1 MSARARCVWSSN
13 LFGGVESLAFSLGAC
28 VNIYTRLPLRPMAS
42 STHPT
47 QHASQSHAK
56 HARSLGVIVY
66 LTQGARHSSYG
77 QSTVE
82 QLRKSVAL
90 LYEHYNA
97 KQRDDV
103 LFLHTGDVDTS
114 MQQRVLELCG
124 EEASFF
130 EIDKQHFRL
139 PSGVDP
145 TSKEWLFPKKFS
157 EGYRHM
163 IRFFTVCLWEVVAPM
178 GYQFVMRLDD
188 DAYILS
194 PIPYNIFAFMAGRNI
209 EYAFRLTSY
218 ESGEPAAPRTHRVSE
233 RLRCGQGRGWWG
245 AFARAGLAGGSGG
258 NPGGGEHVTNPLE
271 GEEPHWVARPGAG
284 APGCRTARRRSRAR
298 CPTWGWR

>member
-1 MSARARCVWSSN
+1 MVLNLSRISRRVCEYLYVCAAPAASHGILHAPDATCVAVACQAR
-13 LFGGVESLAFSLGAC
+13 
-28 VNIYTRLPLRPMAS
+28 TKP
-42 STHPT
+42 
-47 QHASQSHAK
+47 
-56 HARSLGVIVY
+56 GVIVY

-97 KQRDDV
+97 KQQDSV

-157 EGYRHM
+157 EGYPHM
-163 IRFFTVCLWEVVAPM
+163 IRLLHRVPLGGGCPDGLSV
-178 GYQFVMRLDD
+178 R
-188 DAYILS
+188 DA
-194 PIPYNIFAFMAGRNI
+194 AGR
-209 EYAFRLTSY
+209 
-218 ESGEPAAPRTHRVSE
+218 
-233 RLRCGQGRGWWG
+233 
-245 AFARAGLAGGSGG
+245 
-258 NPGGGEHVTNPLE
+258 
-271 GEEPHWVARPGAG
+271 
-284 APGCRTARRRSRAR
+284 
-298 CPTWGWR
+298 